1 MGNASHKQLLKDIS
15 PARSKPVVPFK
26 EWKQLDDVPPAVRR
40 LARAVEG
47 LAPKAAQRLANMLDD
62 VVAITA
68 MDANGET
75 VIREV
80 PRVPENMRFAIKEVL
95 ERTMPRK
102 IPDRNVKVDVRLE
115 DAHLLALKRLVDG
128 PIVDVVADVV
138 GDVVGD
144 VGTDDGSEEDGDG
157 GY

>member
-1 MGNASHKQLLKDIS
+1 MRNAAHNQILKEIN
-15 PARSKPVVPFK
+15 PARSKPAVRMK
-26 EWKQLDDVPPAVRR
+26 EWKTLDDVPAGVRR

-47 LAPKAAQRLANMLDD
+47 LAPKAAARLAEMLDD
-62 VVAITA
+62 VVMITDPATGEPRAI
-68 MDANGET
+68 
-75 VIREV
+75 

-115 DAHLLALKRLVDG
+115 DAHLLALKRLVEG
-128 PIVDVVADVV
+128 PVIDAVAEVVDEMVD
-138 GDVVGD
+138 D
-144 VGTDDGSEEDGDG
+144 VGMDDGMDEDGDG